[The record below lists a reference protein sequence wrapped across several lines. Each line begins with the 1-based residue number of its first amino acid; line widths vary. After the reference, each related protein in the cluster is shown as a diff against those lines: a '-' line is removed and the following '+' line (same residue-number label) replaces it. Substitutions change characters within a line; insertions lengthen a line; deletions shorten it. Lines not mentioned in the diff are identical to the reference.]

1 MGKTSSV
8 RLKRLGETAGDVG
21 AAPGERVRDKPRK
34 QVPEMTEQE
43 ARGHPKNSFSC
54 LGEPEETPVG

>member
-21 AAPGERVRDKPRK
+21 PLLVSACAISLESK
-34 QVPEMTEQE
+34 
-43 ARGHPKNSFSC
+43 FSK
-54 LGEPEETPVG
+54 